1 MNLNMSTATA
11 LWRARRRAL
20 FAFLFVALVAALC
33 LHDTRAGADTKA
45 APQTAAS
52 LVPVLSGLSAP
63 LYLTSAHDG
72 SNRLFIVEQGGRIK
86 VLQPGASAPTVFL
99 DITGKVLAN
108 GERGL
113 LGLAFH
119 PQFSANRRFF
129 VDYIRQS
136 DGSTVVAEYQASAAD
151 ANVADPTEKVLLVI
165 PQPSAMHKAGM
176 LEFGPDGFFYIAVG
190 DGGPNRDPE
199 ARAQNLNDLHGK
211 ILRID
216 VDHPDG
222 SQPYSSPADNPFF
235 GSEPGRDE
243 IWAYGL
249 RNPWRFSFDR
259 ATGEL
264 YAGDVGQGARE
275 EIDLI
280 TRGGNYGWRIFE
292 GTLCTNLDPLLCSAV
307 QTIPPLLE
315 YDHPSGR
322 CAIISGYVYRGT
334 QGSLPVGAYVYGD
347 FCTGEILLLQ
357 NGATTVFTQ
366 ITPHITS
373 FGEDEAGEIYV
384 IRQEGTVQRIGTN
397 APAPFAITRALVR
410 KRATGEVLD
419 PLSVRPNGKKF
430 EIVVFESSATPSP
443 ASVGAKLVINGKT
456 LKSDYTTSAAGEPI
470 FVTQLKSFMLATP
483 GPLTVEVVRADGSHS
498 NTLTLQVVAA
508 Q

>member
-1 MNLNMSTATA
+1 M
-11 LWRARRRAL
+11 RRAL
-20 FAFLFVALVAALC
+20 FACLFTALIAMLC
-33 LHDTRAGADTKA
+33 LSGNRAEAHTDA
-45 APQTAAS
+45 APTPQAAP
-52 LVPVLSGLSAP
+52 LVPVLSGLTAP

-72 SNRLFIVEQGGRIK
+72 SNRLFIVEQDGRIK
-86 VLQPGASAPTVFL
+86 VLQPGATTPTIFL
-99 DITGKVLAN
+99 DITAKVLSN

-119 PQFSANRRFF
+119 PQFSTNHRFF

-136 DGSTVVAEYQASAAD
+136 DGSTVVAEYQVSAAN
-151 ANVADPTEKVLLVI
+151 ANVADTTEKVLLVI
-165 PQPSAMHKAGM
+165 PQPSPMHKAGM

-190 DGGPNRDPE
+190 DGGPNRDPD

-216 VDHPDG
+216 VDHADG
-222 SQPYSSPADNPFF
+222 SQPYSSPVDNPFF

-249 RNPWRFSFDR
+249 RNPWRFSFDH

-275 EIDLI
+275 EIDII

-334 QGSLPVGAYVYGD
+334 RGSLPTGAYVYGD

-357 NGATTVFTQ
+357 NGVSTVLTQ
-366 ITPHITS
+366 IAPHITS

-397 APAPFAITRALVR
+397 APAPFAITQALVR
-410 KRATGEVLD
+410 KRANGEVLN
-419 PLSVRPNGKKF
+419 PLSVRANGKKF
-430 EIVVFESSATPSP
+430 EIVVFESSATPTQ
-443 ASVGAKLVINGKT
+443 ASVGAKVIVNGKT
-456 LKSDYTTSAAGEPI
+456 LKSDYTTTATGEPV
-470 FVTQLKSFMLATP
+470 FVTQLKQFMLATP

-498 NTLTLQVVAA
+498 NTLTLQIVAA